1 MVFLAKDHKGGR
13 TYLYLRENHRVNG
26 KSVRKWQIKLGV
38 EEDIRASGEV
48 AFDRKV
54 RTKSIEFGLVAAL
67 LRVSEKLNLVE
78 VINRV
83 AGKRAQG
90 LGVGEHVLIAAI
102 NRCVKPVSKRQLHE
116 WLESTILQKVY
127 PSAGLNLNSSSYWEH
142 FRYLTGDIIERAEW
156 EITRAVVEQFGVRYE
171 DLMFDPT
178 NFFTYINP
186 RQDNQT
192 LPNHGHPKDGKAVL
206 NLVNVSLFCALDAGV
221 PLLHLVYPGNV
232 QDANHFKSAALPRLK
247 QRLAEM
253 GVPGTR
259 VTLTFDKGNL
269 SEDAFTFIDSEG
281 LDYIASDRP
290 SSHKDLKALP
300 PEAFDMFVLPNGK
313 EVGVTDRWVE
323 KYGKVRRFVVVYNPA
338 EAAWKREN
346 FEKKV
351 QKVVRQVKNFFQDRL
366 NHKQW
371 ADPGKVRAK
380 CARVL
385 KKKFAPLVAVEV
397 SGEAGSLTLTVAP
410 VAEAI
415 AVVTQTYGKSFLMT
429 SREDLPAADVAWAYR
444 QQYLVERAFTWLK
457 GAGYLAVRPMFH
469 RVDSSVRGHVFTC
482 FVGLLLLSLLV
493 RELTQLGVSTSI
505 QHAVKHLKEIKVTRY
520 ITQALNNPVENL
532 DDMSDKARKIYD
544 ALNLGQYL

>member
-1 MVFLAKDHKGGR
+1 MVFLSKNRKGNR

-26 KSVRKWQIKLGV
+26 KSVRKWQIKLGA
-38 EEDIRASGEV
+38 EEDMRESGEI

-67 LRVSEKLNLVE
+67 LRVAEKLRLVE
-78 VINRV
+78 VINQA

-90 LGVGEHVLIAAI
+90 LGVGEHVLFAAI
-102 NRCVKPVSKRQLHE
+102 NRCVKPVSKRQLRE
-116 WLESTILQKVY
+116 WMGSTILQKVY
-127 PSAGLNLNSSSYWEH
+127 PDVGQNLNSSSYWEH
-142 FRYLTGDIIERAEW
+142 FRYLTSDVVEQAECK
-156 EITRAVVEQFGVRYE
+156 ITRAVVEQFGVDYA

-186 RQDNQT
+186 RKDNQT
-192 LPNHGHPKDGKAVL
+192 LPCHGHPKDGKAVL

-232 QDANHFKSAALPRLK
+232 QDANHFKNAALPRLK
-247 QRLAEM
+247 QHM
-253 GVPGTR
+253 KKTGVPGTR

-269 SEDAFTFIDSEG
+269 SEDAFECIDEG
-281 LDYIASDRP
+281 GIDYIASDKP

-300 PEAFDMFVLPNGK
+300 PESFDMFILPNGK
-313 EVGVTDRWVE
+313 EVGVTEAWVE
-323 KYGKVRRFVVVYNPA
+323 KYNKMRRFVVVYNPA
-338 EAAWKREN
+338 EAAWKKKN
-346 FEKKV
+346 FEAKV
-351 QKVVRQVKNFFQDRL
+351 QKVAGKIESFFATRL
-366 NHKQW
+366 NTKRW
-371 ADPGKVRAK
+371 AGPAKVRAK
-380 CARVL
+380 CSKVL
-385 KKKFAPLVAVEV
+385 GKKFAPLIAIEVKGKRGHLSLAV
-397 SGEAGSLTLTVAP
+397 SL

-415 AVVTQTYGKSFLMT
+415 AAITQTYGKSFLMT

-457 GAGYLAVRPMFH
+457 GAAYLAVRPMFH

-482 FVGLLLLSLLV
+482 YVGLLLLSLLV

-505 QHAVKHLKEIKVTRY
+505 QRAVKLLKEIKVTRY
-520 ITQALNNPVENL
+520 ISQVLKNPVDNL
-532 DDMSDKARKIYD
+532 DEMSDAARKIYD